1 MKRGGLHSPAAGS
14 LDSSFEQTQTHDLAL
29 CRAAKRKE
37 EMRFFWTI
45 ATTANLV
52 NASPE
57 LVPGPLLD
65 LMVPHT
71 VQTLLLTEC
80 EQHS

>member
-37 EMRFFWTI
+37 EMRFFWGC
-45 ATTANLV
+45 LHL
-52 NASPE
+52 SLPQYGFQ
-57 LVPGPLLD
+57 LP
-65 LMVPHT
+65 
-71 VQTLLLTEC
+71 
-80 EQHS
+80 